1 MAKTTAAVHNEV
13 SIEKGRTGDV
23 HVSGGDLQRLR
34 QLNSLSSIR
43 ALRDARRPLTLTE
56 LATHT
61 GLSRGSIV
69 DVVTDLQERGWIG
82 EVEPTPGGMGRPAR
96 RYRFRADAGHVL
108 GIDIGVHK
116 VLATITDLNGQAVAS
131 GRTSVTPATPRAQR
145 LDAMTRAVDA
155 ALVAAGLTPGEL
167 WGVAAGS
174 VGVVD
179 REGVITRVDALPD
192 WAGTDVIGHLGAR
205 LPCPITIDNDSK
217 LAALAEQRL
226 GVAAGVRDLVYL
238 HAGRRPGA
246 AIILNGRPYHGF
258 SGATGEVGLMEITG
272 WRTMAGH
279 LESSPAAAGAPVED
293 AAALVFGAART
304 GDPTALAAVEAYARD
319 LALGTAAMVLTL
331 DPEVVVLG
339 GGFSRSADVLLG
351 PLRSAL
357 APHCLRVPE
366 IRPSSLG
373 EECVVL
379 GAACL
384 ALDQIDHLFF
394 SPEGE
399 LSHPTAPQ
407 RLTPSP

>member
-1 MAKTTAAVHNEV
+1 M
-13 SIEKGRTGDV
+13 

-56 LATHT
+56 LAAHT

-69 DVVTDLQERGWIG
+69 DVVTDLQERGWIA
-82 EVEPTPGGMGRPAR
+82 EVEPSPGGMGRPAR

-116 VLATITDLNGQAVAS
+116 VLATITDLNGRAIAS
-131 GRTSVTPATPRAQR
+131 GRTSVSPGTPRPQR
-145 LDAMTRAVDA
+145 LDAMNRAMDA
-155 ALVAAGLTPGEL
+155 ALIAADLTPAQM
-167 WGVAAGS
+167 WGVAAGT

-179 REGVITRVDALPD
+179 REGVITRVQALPD
-192 WAGTDVIGHLGAR
+192 WAGTDLIGHLGAR
-205 LPCPITIDNDSK
+205 LPCPITIENDSK

-246 AIILNGRPYHGF
+246 ALILNGRPYHGF

-272 WRTMAGH
+272 WRTMTDH
-279 LESSPAAAGAPVED
+279 LESCPAAAGAPAED

-304 GDPTALAAVEAYARD
+304 GDPAARAAVEAYARD

-339 GGFSRSADVLLG
+339 GGFSRSADVLLA
-351 PLRSAL
+351 PLRQAL

-366 IRPSSLG
+366 IRPSTLG

-384 ALDQIDHLFF
+384 ALDHIDHLFF
-394 SPEGE
+394 SPEGA
-399 LSHPTAPQ
+399 LTHPTAPQ
-407 RLTPSP
+407 RPTPA